1 MADRVRMGLVGCGN
15 IGQTHARAVAGIA
28 GAELAAVC
36 DADGARAEA
45 TAEAHGARHVFTD
58 VGELLRS
65 GTVDAITVCTPHPT
79 HGDIVVAAAAAG
91 VHVICEKPLAVE
103 IGEANRMVAAAER
116 GGIKFAGI
124 FQRRFWPAAQ
134 RIRAAID
141 DGKLGRITHGEC
153 RVYIWRPESYFAKD
167 AWRGKWATEGGG
179 ALMNQAVHAIDLLQ
193 WYLGPVVEV
202 FGRWAKLRDGDYID
216 VEDTAVAT
224 LVCANGALATI
235 QASTNYNP
243 QFGFH
248 VQVHGTSGA
257 TASVWEMPEGV
268 EGIIDLWTVPGEE
281 GTVHDRAR
289 DGEPRPGF
297 PEFHRLQLAEFVQA
311 IREDRDPAVTGAE
324 AKKALEIILAIY
336 ESTRTG
342 LPVWLPLAG

>member
-1 MADRVRMGLVGCGN
+1 MAERVRIGVIGCGN
-15 IGQTHARAVAGIA
+15 IGKTHARAFAGIA
-28 GAELAAVC
+28 GADLAATC
-36 DADGARAEA
+36 DADAARAEA
-45 TAEAHGARHVFTD
+45 LAEQHGARHVFSD

-65 GTVDAITVCTPHPT
+65 GTVDAVTVCTPHPT
-79 HGDIVVAAAAAG
+79 HADVVVAAAAAG

-103 IGEANRMVAAAER
+103 IAEANRMVEAAER
-116 GGIKFAGI
+116 GGITFAGI
-124 FQRRFWPAAQ
+124 FQRRFWPAAR

-153 RVYIWRPESYFAKD
+153 RVYIWRPESYFAQD

-193 WYLGPVVEV
+193 WYLGPVTEV

-268 EGIIDLWTVPGEE
+268 EGITDIWTVPGEE
-281 GTVHDRAR
+281 ALVHDRQR

-297 PEFHRLQLAEFVQA
+297 PEFHRLQLEDFVRA
-311 IREDRDPAVTGAE
+311 IQEGRAPAVTGAE

-342 LPVWLPLAG
+342 LPVRLPLAG

>member
-1 MADRVRMGLVGCGN
+1 MMAARVRVGVIGCGN
-15 IGQTHARAVAGIA
+15 IGKTHAKAFANIA
-28 GAELAAVC
+28 GADLAACC
-36 DADGARAEA
+36 DGDAARAEA
-45 TAEAHGARHVFTD
+45 LAEVHGVPHVFTD

-65 GTVDAITVCTPHPT
+65 GTVDAVTVCTPHPT
-79 HGDIVVAAAAAG
+79 HADIVVAAAAAG
-91 VHVICEKPLAVE
+91 VHVICEKPLAVD
-103 IGEANRMVAAAER
+103 IAEANRMVAAAER

-134 RIRAAID
+134 RIRKAID

-153 RVYIWRPESYFAKD
+153 RVYIWRPESYFAAD

-193 WYLGPVVEV
+193 WYLGPVTEV

-268 EGIIDLWTVPGEE
+268 EGITDIWTVPGEASA
-281 GTVHDRAR
+281 VHDRAR
-289 DGEPRPGF
+289 DGDPRPGF
-297 PEFHRLQLAEFVQA
+297 PEFHRLQLEDFVQA
-311 IREDRDPAVTGAE
+311 IQEGRDPAVTGAE
-324 AKKALEIILAIY
+324 GKKALEIILAIY

-342 LPVWLPLAG
+342 LPVRLPLA

>member
-1 MADRVRMGLVGCGN
+1 MAERVRIGLIGCGK
-15 IGQTHARAVAGIA
+15 IGLTHARSITGIPS
-28 GAELAAVC
+28 AEFAATC

-45 TAEAHGARHVFTD
+45 MAEQFGVPRAFSD
-58 VGELLRS
+58 VGEMLRS
-65 GTVDAITVCTPHPT
+65 GTVDAVTVCTPHPT
-79 HGDIVVAAAAAG
+79 HADVVVAAAAAG

-103 IGEANRMVAAAER
+103 IGEANRMVEAAER
-116 GGIKFAGI
+116 GGIHFAGI

-134 RIRAAID
+134 RIRTAID

-153 RVYIWRPESYFAKD
+153 RVYIWRPESYFAQD
-167 AWRGKWATEGGG
+167 PWRGTWANEGGG

-193 WYLGPVVEV
+193 WYLGPVTEV

-268 EGIIDLWTVPGEE
+268 EGITDIWTVPGEDHLI
-281 GTVHDRAR
+281 HDRQR
-289 DGEPRPGF
+289 DGDPRPGF
-297 PEFHRLQLAEFVQA
+297 PEFHRLQLEDFVQA
-311 IREDRDPAVTGAE
+311 IQEGRPPAVSGAE

-342 LPVWLPLAG
+342 LPVKLPLAG